1 MAESGKDDSSKE
13 GSGKDGAGKE
23 EGGATSERIARRI
36 ARAGVCSRRD
46 AEKMIT
52 AGRVMVNGIA
62 LTSPALNVGPGD
74 KILVDGTP
82 LPDAE
87 PVRLWRHHKKKGRI
101 TGERDPQGRPTI
113 FDDLAPSLPRTMTI
127 GRLDFNTEGLLLL
140 TNDGALART
149 LELPATGWVRRYRVR
164 VHGPINEPG
173 LADLAKGKTLD
184 GIRYGP
190 VVAELERKTGTN
202 AWLKVALT
210 EGKNREVRKL
220 LGVLGLEVTRLIRV
234 SFGPFQLGRLATGA
248 TEEIPARAL
257 AEQLGGLMPKSGSL
271 PAPKPSEGRARKA
284 VAKRPSRGKL
294 RARHAHHRRT
304 P

>member
-1 MAESGKDDSSKE
+1 MAGSGKDDSSKE
-13 GSGKDGAGKE
+13 ESGKE
-23 EGGATSERIARRI
+23 EGGSTERIARRI

-46 AEKMIT
+46 AEKLIT
-52 AGRVMVNGIA
+52 AGQVMVNGVT
-62 LTSPALNVGPGD
+62 LTSPALNVGPRD
-74 KILVDGTP
+74 KILVGGAP

-101 TGERDPQGRPTI
+101 TAARDPKGRLTI

-164 VHGPINEPG
+164 VHGNVNERA

-202 AWLKVALT
+202 AWLRMALT
-210 EGKNREVRKL
+210 EGKNREVRNL
-220 LGVLGLEVTRLIRV
+220 LGHLGLEVTRLIRV
-234 SFGPFQLGRLATGA
+234 SFGPFQLGRLPPGA
-248 TEEIPARAL
+248 TEEIPSRAL
-257 AEQLGGLMPKSGSL
+257 AEQLGGLMPKSNSL

-284 VAKRPSRGKL
+284 PAKRPSRGKL
-294 RARHAHHRRT
+294 RARHAHHRRN